1 MLKLNNKKGFT
12 LVEAICGVSIFSI
25 LLLFAAQ
32 IKINEIKLNKI
43 NHETIR
49 YTYFLDTLKKELISN
64 TSEEQVIE
72 LESKGKVY
80 VPKAKIENDDS
91 IIEINSVFLCENDM
105 SKFPYVV
112 LHSKMEDNH
121 FKITLSMHT
130 KFYGKEK
137 IYTCKLT
144 K

>member
-25 LLLFAAQ
+25 LLLFAVQ
-32 IKINEIKLNKI
+32 IKVNEIKLNKM

-49 YTYFLDTLKKELISN
+49 YTYFLDALKKELISN
-64 TSEEQVIE
+64 ASEEQIID
-72 LESKGKVY
+72 LESKGKIY
-80 VPKAKIENDDS
+80 VPKAKIEEDDS
-91 IIEINSVFLCENDM
+91 IIDINSVFLCENDM
-105 SKFPYVV
+105 SKFPYVI
-112 LHSKMEDNH
+112 LHSQMEDNH
-121 FKITLSMHT
+121 FKITLSMYT

>member
-1 MLKLNNKKGFT
+1 MLRLNNKKGFT

-25 LLLFAAQ
+25 LLLFAVE
-32 IKINEIKLNKI
+32 IKINEIKLDKI

-49 YTYFLDTLKKELISN
+49 YTYFLDALKKELISN
-64 TSEEQVIE
+64 ASEEQILK

-91 IIEINSVFLCENDM
+91 IIDINSVFLSENDM
-105 SKFPYVV
+105 NKFPYVI
-112 LHSKMEDNH
+112 LHSRMEDNH
-121 FKITLSMHT
+121 FKITLLMHT

-137 IYTCKLT
+137 VYTCKLT

>member
-1 MLKLNNKKGFT
+1 MLRLNNKKGVT

-25 LLLFAAQ
+25 VLLFAVQ
-32 IKINEIKLNKI
+32 IKVNEIKLSRI
-43 NHETIR
+43 NNETIR
-49 YTYFLDTLKKELISN
+49 YTYFLDALKKELISN
-64 TSEEQVIE
+64 ASEEQIIE

-80 VPKAKIENDDS
+80 VPKEKIENDES
-91 IIEINSVFLCENDM
+91 IIDINSVFLAENDM
-105 SKFPYVV
+105 SKFPYVI

-121 FKITLSMHT
+121 FKITLSMYA

-137 IYTCKLT
+137 IYTCKLI